1 MTNRVDKLIEEKSE
15 KFSNYYDLLVEW
27 NEKFNLTAIT
37 EKDEVFVKHFRDSLL
52 GERFVPENAR
62 VLDIGAGAGFPSL
75 PIKIA
80 RPDVRLTMIDSVGKK
95 VTFLQEVISALGL
108 TDASAIHTRAEDIR
122 EREGFD
128 CVVSRAVASLST
140 LSEYCL
146 PFVKVGGIFLA
157 YKADNCEEE
166 VESAKKAIAI
176 LGGGRITVV
185 KESLDEETQRSFVII
200 EKVKATPSRYPRGK
214 NLPRKSPL

>member
-1 MTNRVDKLIEEKSE
+1 MTNRVDNLIEENSLA
-15 KFSNYYDLLVEW
+15 FNRYYELLVEW

-37 EKDEVFVKHFRDSLL
+37 EREEVFVKHFRDSLL
-52 GERFVPENAR
+52 GEGFIPRNAS

-80 RPDVRLTMIDSVGKK
+80 RPDIALTMIDSVGKK
-95 VTFLQEVISALGL
+95 VTFLQEVIASLSL
-108 TDASAIHTRAEDIR
+108 TDATAIHTRAEDIKN
-122 EREGFD
+122 REGFD

-140 LSEYCL
+140 LAEYCL

-176 LGGGRITVV
+176 LGGGEVTVI
-185 KESLDEETQRSFVII
+185 KEKLDEATNRSFVLIK
-200 EKVKATPSRYPRGK
+200 KVRATPPKYPRGK
-214 NLPRKSPL
+214 NLPRKTPL